1 MRTGKIQFLA
11 KAIDGTDS
19 FGYKLSPLWDN
30 NLKNAPNSA
39 AVYFAKNAS
48 KCVPA
53 KLLLLLAR
61 SNRFS
66 PRNRLTPQNPF
77 LWGFSV

>member
-30 NLKNAPNSA
+30 NLKNAPNRN
-39 AVYFAKNAS
+39 AVNAVKSAS
-48 KCVPA
+48 KCVLVKPPP
-53 KLLLLLAR
+53 K
-61 SNRFS
+61 SNRF
-66 PRNRLTPQNPF
+66 LHLGTE
-77 LWGFSV
+77 